1 MGKWIITAVP
11 EKEKDK
17 IPQTLEELLQA
28 IGKLKPE
35 IYRSYEETVV
45 KFATKCDRQVLA
57 EAEDHFDK
65 LHKAAAAIKNGA
77 AAEIPVDEK
86 IYFALYAILVNY
98 ARRMKNRTMEKEL
111 LRTYVDYAFSQ
122 VHVFYDHLHLLS
134 MLGEVY
140 NQSAEERQE
149 MMELAKKNEKQLTD
163 NSGASHALAEAVA
176 LVYEIDDVSENPSF
190 QKQRKDWLRA
200 AESAVKKAIADRQE
214 YAKYYCTY
222 ARIQSLLGQYENAL
236 ENIALAVDKED
247 TTRNDY
253 AIRIGSYE
261 SRGQQIRAKMQM
273 EAIEHESRTA
283 MEDLEKQSMVK
294 NMEFLGLFSGIVS
307 FTIGSLTI
315 SGAIADQSI
324 QSAAGLIVVLM
335 GALMGVFAGFGI
347 ILHGW
352 GKGKAVRNLVVLILG
367 LLIVLGGIY
376 LCLDLPIP
384 FLNLGMN

>member
-1 MGKWIITAVP
+1 MGKWITTAAP
-11 EKEKDK
+11 EKEEDK
-17 IPQTLEELLQA
+17 IPQTLEELLQV

-35 IYRSYEETVV
+35 IDRAYEETVV
-45 KFATKCDRQVLA
+45 KYATKCDRLVLS
-57 EAEDHFDK
+57 EAEDYFEK
-65 LHKAAAAIKNGA
+65 LQEAALAIKNGDTPKM
-77 AAEIPVDEK
+77 PVDEK
-86 IYFALYAILVNY
+86 TYFALYAIIVNY
-98 ARRMKNRTMEKEL
+98 ARRMKNRSMEKEM
-111 LRTYVDYAFSQ
+111 LRTYSDYAFSQ
-122 VHVFYDHLHLLS
+122 VHVFYDHLNLLS

-140 NQSAEERQE
+140 NQSADERRE
-149 MMELAKKNEKQLTD
+149 MVELAKKNEKQLTK

-190 QKQRKDWLRA
+190 QKQRKDWLRM
-200 AESAVKKAIADRQE
+200 AESAVKKAIADRQG

-253 AIRIGSYE
+253 AIRIGGYE

-273 EAIEHESRTA
+273 EAIEHESRNA
-283 MEDLEKQSMVK
+283 MEELEKQSMVK

-352 GKGKAVRNLVVLILG
+352 GKGKAVRNLIVLILG
-367 LLIVLGGIY
+367 ILIVLGGIY

>member
-1 MGKWIITAVP
+1 MGKWIVTAAQ
-11 EKEKDK
+11 ESSREN
-17 IPQTLEELLQA
+17 IPQSLEELLA
-28 IGKLKPE
+28 AVVKLEPE
-35 IYRSYEETVV
+35 VTRSYEETIV
-45 KFATKCDRQVLA
+45 KFATKCSVQVL
-57 EAEDHFDK
+57 E
-65 LHKAAAAIKNGA
+65 
-77 AAEIPVDEK
+77 AAENYLEQLQEAARAKKERRATDIVVSEK
-86 IYFALYAILVNY
+86 TYFALYAILVNY

-111 LRTYVDYAFSQ
+111 IRTYDEYAFEQS
-122 VHVFYDHLHLLS
+122 HVFYDHLRLLS

-140 NQSAEERQE
+140 NQSADERLE
-149 MMELAKKNEKQLTD
+149 MMELAKKNEKQLTK
-163 NSGASHALAEAVA
+163 NGGASHALAEAVA

-190 QKQRKDWLRA
+190 QKQRKDWLRI
-200 AESAVKKAIADRQE
+200 AESAVKRAIADRPG
-214 YAKYYCTY
+214 YAKFYCTY
-222 ARIQSLLGQYENAL
+222 ARVQCLLGQYENAL

-261 SRGQQIRAKMQM
+261 SRGQQIRAKMQI

-283 MEDLEKQSMVK
+283 MGELEKQSMVK

-352 GKGKAVRNLVVLILG
+352 GKGKAVRNLIVLILG
-367 LLIVLGGIY
+367 LAIVWGGIY
-376 LCLDLPIP
+376 ICLGLPIP
-384 FLNLGMN
+384 FLNQGMN